1 MSQHTEQ
8 QHGTG
13 EPAGEFPTGT
23 LVFGLILLAIGIAL
37 LAGLL
42 LNFQISAPLL
52 FISLLGGA
60 GVILIVAGILAARR
74 SE

>member
-8 QHGTG
+8 HS
-13 EPAGEFPTGT
+13 AGDTAAPFPTGT

-52 FISLLGGA
+52 FISLVGGA
-60 GVILIVAGILAARR
+60 GVILIVAGVLAARR
-74 SE
+74 AR

>member
-8 QHGTG
+8 HHDSPT
-13 EPAGEFPTGT
+13 PAANFPTGT
-23 LVFGLILLAIGIAL
+23 LVFGLILLAVGVAL

-52 FISLLGGA
+52 FITLVGGA
-60 GVILIVAGILAARR
+60 GVVLIVAGILAARR
-74 SE
+74 TE

>member
-8 QHGTG
+8 QPSAG
-13 EPAGEFPTGT
+13 EPAGQFPTGT

-74 SE
+74 TE

>member
-8 QHGTG
+8 QHSAG
-13 EPAGEFPTGT
+13 EPAGQFPTGT

-42 LNFQISAPLL
+42 LNFHISAPLL

-74 SE
+74 TE

>member
-8 QHGTG
+8 QHATG
-13 EPAGEFPTGT
+13 EPAEQFPTGT

-52 FISLLGGA
+52 FIGLLGGA

-74 SE
+74 SQ